1 MQPSILD
8 NLWINYFD
16 TKDEKA
22 KKDLIENYV
31 PLVKHVISRMNIAPP
46 SYLDYEDL
54 VSYGIFGLI
63 QAIERYDVTK
73 KVKFETYAY
82 MRIRGSIIDELRKVD
97 GVPQSIKNNAKTLQE
112 AFSYLEQTLGR
123 TVEDEDL
130 CKYLNITSD
139 ELNNLYKSI
148 APLTTTIP
156 FDDFILPDD
165 TYFLENPMDVLI
177 EKKETCKILGEA
189 IAELPKK
196 EKTVITLYYYEDLN
210 FKEISKVLDLSQGR
224 ISQLHTKAILRLRG
238 KLSRRLKF
246 P

>member
-1 MQPSILD
+1 
-8 NLWINYFD
+8 
-16 TKDEKA
+16 
-22 KKDLIENYV
+22 
-31 PLVKHVISRMNIAPP
+31 
-46 SYLDYEDL
+46 
-54 VSYGIFGLI
+54 
-63 QAIERYDVTK
+63 TK